1 MTKHSVKQGYVY
13 ILSNK
18 NRTVLYIGVTSN
30 LIKRVWQH
38 KNRVY
43 ESFSKRYNVHDLMY
57 FETFDSIVAA
67 IKREKQLKNWHKEW
81 KWNLI
86 KENNPELKDLYNELT

>member
-1 MTKHSVKQGYVY
+1 MKKGYVY

-18 NRTVLYIGVTSN
+18 NRTVLYIGVTSE
-30 LIKRVWQH
+30 LKVRIEKH
-38 KNRVY
+38 KNKVY

-57 FETFDSIVAA
+57 FETFDSIVTA
-67 IKREKQLKNWHKEW
+67 IKREKQLKNWHREW

-86 KENNPELKDLYNELT
+86 RETNPELKDLYKGLT